1 MRIRRI
7 AAGDSKLGCVVWVV
21 LLGIFVMVALKAV
34 PVKIHSSQFYD
45 YMEGQAKFVRRPTK
59 ALLTRRVLEKAHQLD
74 LPLDKKDLKVVV
86 GGARVIIAVKYT
98 VPLEFPGYTYNWDFD
113 YKIDRPVFDW

>member
-7 AAGDSKLGCVVWVV
+7 AAGDSKLGCIVWVV

-34 PVKIHSSQFYD
+34 PVKIHSSQLYD

-59 ALLTRRVLEKAHQLD
+59 ELLTRRVLEKAHELE
-74 LPLDKKDLKVVV
+74 LPLEKKNLKVVV

-98 VPLEFPGYTYNWDFD
+98 VPLEFPGYTYSWDFD
-113 YKIDRPVFDW
+113 YKVDRPVFDW